1 MLREVLGRIV
11 AALGG
16 NFVEWDCMADNWVEG
31 SLEQD
36 CIAVVVEPV
45 DPGCIVE
52 GCETSLALEILGW
65 DDIVEVEAFVKCNAA
80 VVVVEWEHNS
90 VAVVDKESAE
100 SVVVVERVQ
109 IVVWGYI
116 AVVVVVE
123 RFPVRE
129 YIALAAEDRS
139 PEVLDKTMKA
149 VQVLGTEAPG
159 YTGGQAR
166 IVPGHIAVAAL
177 FEGRRWYHLFLCLQ
191 PPLPSPAEW

>member
-1 MLREVLGRIV
+1 M
-11 AALGG
+11 
-16 NFVEWDCMADNWVEG
+16 
-31 SLEQD
+31 
-36 CIAVVVEPV
+36 
-45 DPGCIVE
+45 
-52 GCETSLALEILGW
+52 
-65 DDIVEVEAFVKCNAA
+65 KCNA
-80 VVVVEWEHNS
+80 VVVVEWEH
-90 VAVVDKESAE
+90 D
-100 SVVVVERVQ
+100 VVVVDEESGESALVVDGVQ

-191 PPLPSPAEW
+191 PPLPSPAQW

>member
-16 NFVEWDCMADNWVEG
+16 NFVETDYMTDNGVEG

-80 VVVVEWEHNS
+80 VVVVEWEHNV

>member
-1 MLREVLGRIV
+1 MLREVLRRIV

-16 NFVEWDCMADNWVEG
+16 NFVEWDYMAGNGVEG

-45 DPGCIVE
+45 ESGCIVE

-80 VVVVEWEHNS
+80 VVVVEWEHNV

-149 VQVLGTEAPG
+149 VQVLGTEALG

>member
-1 MLREVLGRIV
+1 M
-11 AALGG
+11 
-16 NFVEWDCMADNWVEG
+16 
-31 SLEQD
+31 
-36 CIAVVVEPV
+36 EPS
-45 DPGCIVE
+45 CIVE

-65 DDIVEVEAFVKCNAA
+65 DDIVEVGAFVKCNAA
-80 VVVVEWEHNS
+80 VVVVEWEHNV

-100 SVVVVERVQ
+100 SVVVVEGVQ

-129 YIALAAEDRS
+129 CIALVAEDQS
-139 PEVLDKTMKA
+139 PEELDKTMKA

-166 IVPGHIAVAAL
+166 IVPGHIAVVAL
-177 FEGRRWYHLFLCLQ
+177 FEGRRWYRLFLCLQ
-191 PPLPSPAEW
+191 PPLPSPAQW